1 MSRSLL
7 DSEGNI
13 TVSSLWEPEVNADGS
28 VDNYFGSTAA
38 PKGKEK
44 NWIRTDAEKG
54 FFVLFSF
61 YDPLEGYIEKTW
73 VLGDFEQL

>member
-7 DSEGNI
+7 DSEGAI
-13 TVSSLWEPEVNADGS
+13 TVSGLWDPKVNADGS
-28 VDNYFGSTAA
+28 VDIYFGPAEA

-61 YDPLEGYIEKTW
+61 YGPLEGYIEKTW